1 MEKVYC
7 DGTGSTAVKQ
17 SRQLYFTI
25 LSRLKTIERINNMQQ
40 ANVYQQYKA
49 QSLETLTNGEIVV
62 KLFEEASKQISMGI
76 FLINNDNSYKAY
88 NSISKAHKV
97 ISTLNSSLDMAY
109 AISLELREM
118 YLFIEQKLIQ
128 ANGARDIALLK
139 EILSLV
145 DDLKITFRQSE
156 KLARSQR

>member
-1 MEKVYC
+1 
-7 DGTGSTAVKQ
+7 
-17 SRQLYFTI
+17 
-25 LSRLKTIERINNMQQ
+25 MQQ
-40 ANVYQQYKA
+40 ANVYQQYKS

-76 FLINNDNSYKAY
+76 FLINSDNSYKAY
-88 NSISKAHKV
+88 NAISKAHKV

-109 AISLELREM
+109 AISIELREM

-128 ANGARDIALLK
+128 ANGTRDIALLK

-145 DDLKITFRQSE
+145 DDLKATFKQAE

>member
-1 MEKVYC
+1 
-7 DGTGSTAVKQ
+7 
-17 SRQLYFTI
+17 
-25 LSRLKTIERINNMQQ
+25 MQQ
-40 ANVYQQYKA
+40 ANVYQQYKS

-88 NSISKAHKV
+88 NSIAKAQKV
-97 ISTLNSSLDMAY
+97 ISTLNTSLDMGY
-109 AISLELREM
+109 AISIELREM
-118 YLFIEQKLIQ
+118 YSFIEERLIQ
-128 ANGARDIALLK
+128 ANGTRDITLLK

-145 DDLKITFRQSE
+145 DDFKTTFRQAE